1 MFAAKYQAAVFAFI
15 MSGFMAFLM
24 SGILTLLNLGWF
36 DGFVVSWLKAYL
48 IAHACAFPLVFI
60 FAPLSR
66 RLTAQLIKP
75 EASSALEGVSGKSMA
90 RENSTSDN

>member
-1 MFAAKYQAAVFAFI
+1 MFPAKLQPLVFAFI

-36 DGFVVSWLKAYL
+36 SGFLSAWLQAYVV
-48 IAHACAFPLVFI
+48 AHACAFPLVLV

-66 RLTAQLIKP
+66 KLTTKLVKT
-75 EASSALEGVSGKSMA
+75 
-90 RENSTSDN
+90 N